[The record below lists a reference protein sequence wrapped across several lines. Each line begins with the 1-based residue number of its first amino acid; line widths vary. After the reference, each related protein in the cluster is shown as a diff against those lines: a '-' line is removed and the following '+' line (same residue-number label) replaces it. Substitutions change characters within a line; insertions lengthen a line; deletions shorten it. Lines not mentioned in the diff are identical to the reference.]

1 MPGRTAAPLRR
12 HLPGRLALLAWI
24 SILSGCNT
32 STNNHTTI
40 VNGLDCGLVH
50 NDLIGN
56 WQVTISAGTPTLRNC
71 TGSGSSGGSVTSSG
85 SPMTYTNVTVL
96 ADTTASVPLGG
107 VGYQV
112 IGAGLNRT
120 DELIAN
126 VEADSCLAQ
135 FQVWE
140 NADKTYIQ
148 CIGTLDRTTR
158 AIAAAGCDSAEF
170 DSNNDGT
177 IDTFCELSA
186 TLSGSVQIL

>member
-1 MPGRTAAPLRR
+1 MPRGAAAPLRP
-12 HLPGRLALLAWI
+12 HLPGILALLAWI
-24 SILSGCNT
+24 AIMPGCNN

-40 VNGLDCGLVH
+40 VNGLDCGLVY
-50 NDLIGN
+50 NDLIKN
-56 WQVTISAGTPTLRNC
+56 WQVTISAGTPTLTNC
-71 TGSGSSGGSVTSSG
+71 TGSGSSGGTVTASG
-85 SPMTYTNVTVL
+85 SPITYSNVTVL
-96 ADTTASVPLGG
+96 AETTASVPLGG

-112 IGAGLNRT
+112 IGAGANRA

-158 AIAAAGCDSAEF
+158 TIAAGCDSAEF